1 MYITNNPSIAKI
13 IDKNGVDR
21 AFIDMEYM
29 GKDERQGGMD
39 TVKNHH
45 TLQDID
51 KVKNVLTKSELLVR
65 VNPLHDGSKDEIS
78 EAIDRGADIVMLPM
92 WHTCEDAIRFRDYV
106 NGRAKVMLLLETKSA
121 EKVLDEVLKLDG
133 IDEIHIGLN
142 DLHLDYK
149 LDFMFQLLANGKVD
163 QIAKK
168 LREHNKFFGIGGIA
182 GLNSGM
188 ISGKNI
194 IAEHYRLKSKMAIL
208 SRSFCNTSIVTDL
221 DKVDEIFN
229 SGIKEIRAFEESL
242 KHQSDEYF
250 IDNEIYL
257 SQKDDVIVN
266 NIRAKKYGNQ
276 KVNNNEA

>member
-1 MYITNNPSIAKI
+1 MALKLMFITNVPAIAKI

-21 AFIDMEYM
+21 TFIDMEYM
-29 GKDERQGGMD
+29 GKHERQGGMD

-65 VNPLHDGSKDEIS
+65 VNPLHDGSKEEIS
-78 EAIDRGADIVMLPM
+78 EVINRGADIIMLPM

-106 NGRAKVMLLLETKSA
+106 NGRAKVMLLLETISA
-121 EKVLDEVLKLDG
+121 ENALDDVLNLEG

-149 LDFMFQLLANGKVD
+149 LDFMFQLLSNGKVD

-168 LREHNKFFGIGGIA
+168 LREHNVFFGIGGIA
-182 GLNSGM
+182 GLDTGL

-194 IAEHYRLKSKMAIL
+194 IAKHYRLKSKMAIL
-208 SRSFCNTSIVTDL
+208 SRSFCNTSVIKDL
-221 DKVDEIFN
+221 DKIDEMFN
-229 SGIKEIRAFEESL
+229 VGIKEIRAYEGSL
-242 KHQSDEYF
+242 KSKPDEFF
-250 IDNEIYL
+250 IKNEMYI
-257 SQKDDVIVN
+257 
-266 NIRAKKYGNQ
+266 AQ
-276 KVNNNEA
+276 KVDEIVKKIKSKKWK